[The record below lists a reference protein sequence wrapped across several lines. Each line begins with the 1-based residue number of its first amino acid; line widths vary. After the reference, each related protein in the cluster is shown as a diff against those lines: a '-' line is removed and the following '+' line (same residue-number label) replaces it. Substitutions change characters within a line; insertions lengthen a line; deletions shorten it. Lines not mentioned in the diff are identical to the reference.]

1 MEPNPSD
8 KSLLSLRERFLKS
21 WFPPA
26 AVVGGIAALVVAA
39 FRQRP
44 VPKLAAPAAGKP
56 AGAPLPM
63 LQAQPAPPLD
73 WTYAPSGAVG
83 GTQTLPLFQRS
94 LDGIALDG
102 ADVVYALGDAEIRVI
117 GADGRLVRHW
127 PVDDT
132 AQCLTAGPDGSVY
145 VAGAGRVD
153 VYDRASVRTGG
164 FRVGDAAKTA
174 NLTAIKVVGQD
185 IIVADASARIIWRV
199 DLAGRVLGRI
209 GDQNKT
215 KAFILPNGALDLAVD
230 ASGTVHATDTG
241 RHQVTAWA
249 LDGTPVRAFGK
260 FGMSDP
266 SNFVGCC
273 NPVNVALTPDGQV
286 VTAEK
291 MIARVKVF
299 EPDGRLLALIGPEHF
314 DPMCTRIHLAVDSHG
329 RIYAAD
335 PVRRTITVFTRVT
348 TSGFNT
354 RSRGLNQPPH
364 AGVETVPSKAGLA

>member
-1 MEPNPSD
+1 MEPDPSD
-8 KSLLSLRERFLKS
+8 KSLLSLRERFMRS

-44 VPKLAAPAAGKP
+44 VPKPAAPGAGKP

-73 WTYAPSGAVG
+73 WAYAPSGVVG
-83 GTQTLPLFQRS
+83 GTQATPLFQRS

-102 ADVVYALGDAEIRVI
+102 ADLVYALGDDQIRVI
-117 GADGRLVRHW
+117 GTDGRLVRHW
-127 PVDDT
+127 PVADT
-132 AQCLTAGPDGSVY
+132 TQCLTAGPDGSVY

-153 VYDRASVRTGG
+153 VYDRAGVRTGG
-164 FRVGDAAKTA
+164 FGIGDAAKA
-174 NLTAIKVVGQD
+174 ASLTAIKVVGQD
-185 IIVADASARIIWRV
+185 IIVADASARIIWRT
-199 DLAGRVLGRI
+199 DQAGRVLGRI

-249 LDGTPVRAFGK
+249 LDGRPVRAFGK
-260 FGMSDP
+260 FGMIDP
-266 SNFVGCC
+266 SDFVGCC
-273 NPVNVALTPDGQV
+273 NPVNVALTPDGKV

-335 PVRRTITVFTRVT
+335 PVRRTITVFRRVT
-348 TSGFNT
+348 ASGFNT
-354 RSRGLNQPPH
+354 RSYGMSQSPH
-364 AGVETVPSKAGLA
+364 AGVEAASVKGALA